1 MTTTRNDIDRLIST
15 SAQLRIAR
23 RDWCEEMIGQIKQMI
38 IDIDPHAFGV
48 LIGDDAFDLIVDLIT
63 EAGDKIS
70 DTDLDEVKSII
81 DDRFDLG
88 MSD

>member
-23 RDWCEEMIGQIKQMI
+23 RDWCAEMIGQIKQMI

-48 LIGDDAFDLIVDLIT
+48 LIGDDCFDLIVDLIT

-70 DTDLDEVKSII
+70 ATDLAEVKSII

-88 MSD
+88 MSE